1 MGLLVASTFVIS
13 AYPYYCSKSER
24 KITFDQFQE
33 ALKLLAETKYPG
45 DPKGF
50 EKITTK
56 LTSSKSGPVTAGA
69 TVREGACVC
78 VCVPCVSVPMVSV
91 YVIDLTL
98 YWC

>member
-1 MGLLVASTFVIS
+1 MGLLVASTNFIIS
-13 AYPYYCSKSER
+13 AYPYNCSKSER

-33 ALKLLAETKYPG
+33 AVKLLAETKYPG

-69 TVREGACVC
+69 TVRGVRVCVC
-78 VCVPCVSVPMVSV
+78 VCVCVCVYPV
-91 YVIDLTL
+91 YVCT
-98 YWC
+98 YGQC